1 MSTATSVPSTVGLE
15 GDDALATLRATGR
28 RRLALDAF
36 DRFRAADG
44 FSHAR
49 ALAFQLALTLVPAL
63 ITVIGLAT
71 VLDQDT
77 FTRVVREVLGDF
89 APGAAGDL
97 ITEALRQG
105 SSGARRE
112 NGEVALVFGGVAT
125 LFAGTTTFGQLERGA
140 NRIYGIERDR
150 PPLRKY
156 GTALALML
164 TAGLATLLATIL
176 LVAGSTLA
184 DAAGWGRTFDV
195 LRWPIALALVV
206 VALALLF
213 EVAPRRRQPEASW
226 LALGSGLSAAL
237 WLAFTAVLSVFVDA
251 SANFG
256 VTYGPLAG
264 TIAVLLWMFFSAL
277 ALLLGL
283 AFAAQLEAVRAGV
296 TATRVERDEN
306 EPPPTRRPIEGR
318 RA

>member
-49 ALAFQLALTLVPAL
+49 ALAFQLALALVPAL
-63 ITVIGLAT
+63 ITVVGLAT
-71 VLDQDT
+71 ALDQDT
-77 FTRVVREVLGDF
+77 FTRVVREVLDDL

-97 ITEALRQG
+97 ITEALQQG
-105 SSGARRE
+105 SSGARQE
-112 NGEVALVFGGVAT
+112 NGEVALVVGGFAT
-125 LFAGTTTFGQLERGA
+125 LVAGTTAFGQLERGA
-140 NRIYGIERDR
+140 NRIYGVERDR

-156 GTALALML
+156 AVAAGLML
-164 TAGLATLLATIL
+164 TAGSATVVAAIL
-176 LVAGSTLA
+176 LVAGSTMA
-184 DAAGWGRTFDV
+184 DAAGWGPAFDV
-195 LRWPIALALVV
+195 LRWPVALALVV
-206 VALALLF
+206 GALALLF

-226 LALGSGLSAAL
+226 LALGSGLAAVL
-237 WLAFTAVLSVFVDA
+237 WLAFTGGLAVLVGA

-264 TIAVLLWMFFSAL
+264 TIAVLLWMLSSAV

-296 TATRVERDEN
+296 TATRVERDQN
-306 EPPPTRRPIEGR
+306 
-318 RA
+318 

>member
-49 ALAFQLALTLVPAL
+49 ALAFQLALALVPAL

-71 VLDQDT
+71 ALDQDT
-77 FTRVVREVLGDF
+77 FTRVVHEVLDDL

-105 SSGARRE
+105 SSGARQA
-112 NGEVALVFGGVAT
+112 NGEVALAFGGIAT
-125 LFAGTTTFGQLERGA
+125 LVAGTTAFGQLERGA
-140 NRIYGIERDR
+140 NRIYGVERDR

-156 GTALALML
+156 GVAAGLML
-164 TAGLATLLATIL
+164 TAGVATLLATIL
-176 LVAGSTLA
+176 LVAGSTLT
-184 DAAGWGRTFDV
+184 DAAGWGRAFDV
-195 LRWPIALALVV
+195 LRWPLALGLVV

-226 LALGSGLSAAL
+226 LAIGSGLAAVL
-237 WLAFTAVLSVFVDA
+237 WLAFTGGLALFVGA

-264 TIAVLLWMFFSAL
+264 TIAVLLWTFFSAV

-306 EPPPTRRPIEGR
+306 
-318 RA
+318 

>member
-1 MSTATSVPSTVGLE
+1 MSTATSVPTTVGLE

-44 FSHAR
+44 FSHSR
-49 ALAFQLALTLVPAL
+49 ALAFQFTLTLVPAL
-63 ITVIGLAT
+63 ITVVGLAT
-71 VLDQDT
+71 ALEQET
-77 FTRVVREVLGDF
+77 FSRVVRDVLNDL

-97 ITEALRQG
+97 VTAALRQG
-105 SSGARRE
+105 SAGARQE
-112 NGEVALVFGGVAT
+112 NGEVALTLGGAAT
-125 LFAGTTTFGQLERGA
+125 MIAGTTAFGQLERGA
-140 NRIYGIERDR
+140 NRIYGVERDR

-156 GTALALML
+156 GVAAVLML
-164 TAGLATLLATIL
+164 TAGVAALLAAVL
-176 LVAGSTLA
+176 LVAGEA
-184 DAAGWGRTFDV
+184 VARAAGWGSAFGV
-195 LRWPIALALVV
+195 LRWPVAIVLVV

-226 LALGSGLSAAL
+226 LAVGSGLSALL
-237 WLAFTAVLSVFVDA
+237 WLTFTGILALLVGA

-264 TIAVLLWMFFSAL
+264 TIAVLLWTLLSAV
-277 ALLLGL
+277 AVLLGL

-296 TATRVERDEN
+296 TATRVERAEN
-306 EPPPTRRPIEGR
+306 
-318 RA
+318 

>member
-1 MSTATSVPSTVGLE
+1 MSTATSVPSTIGLE

-63 ITVIGLAT
+63 ITVVGLAT
-71 VLDQDT
+71 ALDQDT
-77 FTRVVREVLGDF
+77 FTRVVREVLDDL

-105 SSGARRE
+105 SSGARQE
-112 NGEVALVFGGVAT
+112 NGEVALTVGGLAT
-125 LFAGTTTFGQLERGA
+125 LVAGTTAFGQLERGA
-140 NRIYGIERDR
+140 NRIYGVERDR

-156 GTALALML
+156 AVAAGLML
-164 TAGLATLLATIL
+164 TAGSATVVAAIL
-176 LVAGSTLA
+176 LVAGSTMA
-184 DAAGWGRTFDV
+184 DAADWGPTFDV

-206 VALALLF
+206 GALALLF
-213 EVAPRRRQPEASW
+213 EVAPRRRQPEPSW
-226 LALGSGLSAAL
+226 LALGSGLAAVL
-237 WLAFTAVLSVFVDA
+237 WLAFTGVLAVLVGA

-264 TIAVLLWMFFSAL
+264 TIAVLLWMLLSAV

-306 EPPPTRRPIEGR
+306 
-318 RA
+318 

>member
-36 DRFRAADG
+36 DRLRAADG

-49 ALAFQLALTLVPAL
+49 ALAFQFALTLVPAL

-71 VLDQDT
+71 ALDQDT

-105 SSGARRE
+105 SSGARQE
-112 NGEVALVFGGVAT
+112 NGEVALAFGGVAT
-125 LFAGTTTFGQLERGA
+125 LVAGTTAFGQLERAA
-140 NRIYGIERDR
+140 NRIYGVERDR

-156 GTALALML
+156 AVAAGLML
-164 TAGLATLLATIL
+164 TAGVATLLAAVL

-184 DAAGWGRTFDV
+184 DAAGWGSTFDV
-195 LRWPIALALVV
+195 LRWPVAIALVV
-206 VALALLF
+206 TALALLF

-226 LALGSGLSAAL
+226 LAVGSGLAAVL
-237 WLAFTAVLSVFVDA
+237 WLVFTGALALFVGA
-251 SANFG
+251 SPNFG
-256 VTYGPLAG
+256 ATYGPLAG
-264 TIAVLLWMFFSAL
+264 TIAVLLWTFLSAV
-277 ALLLGL
+277 ALLLGI

-306 EPPPTRRPIEGR
+306 
-318 RA
+318 

>member
-1 MSTATSVPSTVGLE
+1 MSTATSVPATIGLE
-15 GDDALATLRATGR
+15 GDDAFATLRASGR

-49 ALAFQLALTLVPAL
+49 ALAFQLTLAIVPAL

-71 VLDQDT
+71 ALDQES
-77 FTRVVREVLGDF
+77 FSRVVRDVLRDL
-89 APGAAGDL
+89 APGPAGDL
-97 ITEALRQG
+97 VTAALRQG
-105 SSGARRE
+105 SAGAREE
-112 NGEVALVFGGVAT
+112 NGEIALTLGGIAT
-125 LFAGTTTFGQLERGA
+125 MTAGTTALGQVERAA
-140 NRIYGIERDR
+140 NRIYGVERDR

-156 GTALALML
+156 GVAAVLML
-164 TAGLATLLATIL
+164 TAGVASVLAAVL
-176 LVAGSTLA
+176 LVAGEELA
-184 DAAGWGRTFDV
+184 RSAGWAPAFGV
-195 LRWPIALALVV
+195 LRWPVAIVLVV
-206 VALALLF
+206 TALALLF

-226 LALGSGLSAAL
+226 LAVGSGLSALL
-237 WLAFTAVLSVFVDA
+237 WLAFTGILAALAGA

-256 VTYGPLAG
+256 ATYGELAG
-264 TIAVLLWMFFSAL
+264 MIGLLLWTLSSAV

-306 EPPPTRRPIEGR
+306 
-318 RA
+318 